1 MEQVGKLLKLAGA
14 VFSAL
19 WLSGIAWAGD
29 SIKPIN
35 SCGTLTADAQSSYV
49 LVQNVFSSG
58 ETCLTVKK
66 SNITI
71 DLNGFTIF
79 GVGSGTGI
87 VADVPVGAIT
97 VHNGSIKG
105 FKVGVS
111 LAGTGNIV
119 RDLRVDD
126 NTDTGMFL
134 GSSSLV
140 DHVVAQNNRHFGIV
154 ATTASTVKDSV
165 LRSNGTTPDSI
176 ALSAGRG
183 STVTGNTIWS
193 SIGTGLFASSGSTVL
208 GNTVLETDPGFG
220 MSIICPSNIKNNT
233 ATFNT
238 RGDLV
243 LVGDSCNAFEFDN
256 VTPVVV
262 TNP

>member
-1 MEQVGKLLKLAGA
+1 MEQVGKLLKIAAA

-35 SCGTLTADAQSSYV
+35 NCGTLTADAQSSFV
-49 LVQNVFSSG
+49 LVQNVFSLS
-58 ETCLTVKK
+58 ETCLIVKT

-79 GVGSGTGI
+79 GVGFGTGI
-87 VADVPVGAIT
+87 VADAPVEGIT
-97 VHNGSIKG
+97 IRNGTVKG

-119 RDLRVDD
+119 RDLRVDN
-126 NTDTGMFL
+126 NTDTGIFL

-154 ATTASTVKDSV
+154 VTTASTVKDSV
-165 LRSNGTTPDSI
+165 LRLNGSTPDSI

-183 STVTGNTIWS
+183 GTITGNTIWS

-243 LVGDSCNAFEFDN
+243 LNGNGCNAFDN